1 MNLKAE
7 QLVTSVGLL
16 FAASVL
22 VPKLKTITKPAIS
35 GGLSGASL
43 AGNEVRKRFSF
54 VREELEDFM
63 AEVQFERFKKRIDSE
78 MEVN

>member
-1 MNLKAE
+1 MNWKAE
-7 QLVTSVGLL
+7 QWVASVGLM

-22 VPKLKTITKPAIS
+22 VPKLKTVAKPAIS
-35 GGLSGASL
+35 GGFTGASL
-43 AGNEVRKRFSF
+43 AGNEVRKRFSL

-78 MEVN
+78 MEVK

>member
-7 QLVTSVGLL
+7 QWISGVGLL

-22 VPKLKTITKPAIS
+22 IPNLKALAQPAIS
-35 GGLSGASL
+35 GGLTGASL

-63 AEVQFERFKKRIDSE
+63 AEVQFERLKKRIDRE